1 MTIGVTEERFG
12 EITIADMQKGEPMDS
27 LKPCPFCKSNA
38 RLVSA
43 VRWVKPIGKKRKARG
58 VYWYVGCSDPDCI
71 LYLSNNVL
79 RARLMFAT
87 RNKAFIVR
95 RWNRRAGE
103 AE

>member
-1 MTIGVTEERFG
+1 
-12 EITIADMQKGEPMDS
+12 MDK

-43 VRWVKPIGKKRKARG
+43 VRWVKPVGKKRKARG
-58 VYWYVGCSDPDCI
+58 VYWCVGCSDPDCI
-71 LYLSNNVL
+71 LYLSNNVS

-103 AE
+103 VDGRI